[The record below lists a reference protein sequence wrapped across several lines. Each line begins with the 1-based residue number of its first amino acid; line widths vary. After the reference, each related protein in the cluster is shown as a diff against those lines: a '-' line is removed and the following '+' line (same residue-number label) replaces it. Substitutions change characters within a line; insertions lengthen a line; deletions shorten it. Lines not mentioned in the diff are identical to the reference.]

1 MLYGWSVL
9 LIVHGILAV
18 FLLGAITHQAIGAS
32 WPVTKKSAGF
42 VSAVRGVNGMNY
54 TNVVILLFI
63 MTFAIGTVIY
73 PAYRLNVRTV
83 LQEYKDLKPEGMF
96 ELKEHFLSLS
106 LGLLPAYWYFWRK
119 ASDANRV
126 ARAVLTSLIAFAVW
140 WGFLTGHIINNIRG
154 FGS

>member
-106 LGLLPAYWYFWRK
+106 LALLPAYWYFWRK

-140 WGFLTGHIINNIRG
+140 WGFLTGHIITNIRG